1 MTASDFN
8 YSPVILLVAGIF
20 VVTYWHLPKPYGVKH
35 FYFGPIRPKRDAKNI
50 DTSSASSTLSI
61 MEVPK
66 AFETGASPLTYGA
79 LIEE

>member
-1 MTASDFN
+1 MTAADFN

-50 DTSSASSTLSI
+50 ETSSASSTLSI
-61 MEVPK
+61 IEVPK